1 MLHGSN
7 QTQLKSQLPGSAKT
21 HCIQQTFEKVTA
33 VKQKKKKKMM
43 EIKCVE
49 LTSPQNIQCE
59 FFFVVLDSWKLVEIK
74 ALVATRTIDAL
85 IYCEF

>member
-7 QTQLKSQLPGSAKT
+7 QIELKSQLPGSAKT
-21 HCIQQTFEKVTA
+21 HFIQQDFEKVTA

-49 LTSPQNIQCE
+49 LTVPQNIQCE
-59 FFFVVLDSWKLVEIK
+59 FFFVVLGSCKLVEIK
-74 ALVATRTIDAL
+74 ALVAARTIDAL

>member
-7 QTQLKSQLPGSAKT
+7 QIELKSWLPRSAKT

-43 EIKCVE
+43 EIKFVE
-49 LTSPQNIQCE
+49 STTP
-59 FFFVVLDSWKLVEIK
+59 
-74 ALVATRTIDAL
+74 
-85 IYCEF
+85 

>member
-7 QTQLKSQLPGSAKT
+7 QTQLKSQLPGSEKT
-21 HCIQQTFEKVTA
+21 HCIQQAFEKFTT

-43 EIKCVE
+43 EIKFVE
-49 LTSPQNIQCE
+49 LETPQNIQCE
-59 FFFVVLDSWKLVEIK
+59 FFFVVLGSCKLVEIK
-74 ALVATRTIDAL
+74 TLVAARTIEAL